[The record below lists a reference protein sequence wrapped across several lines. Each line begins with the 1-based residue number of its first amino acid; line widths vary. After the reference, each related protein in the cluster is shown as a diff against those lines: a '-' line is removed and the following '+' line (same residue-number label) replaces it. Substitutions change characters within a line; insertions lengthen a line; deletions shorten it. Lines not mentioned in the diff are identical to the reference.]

1 MRLSLNAAR
10 VAGITVNE
18 GFYGK
23 EHVEDAD
30 ELFVTNAVQELV
42 PLSMIE
48 EISLPG
54 ATGVYYKKL
63 HEFYIQAIDEMEEG
77 CC

>member
-1 MRLSLNAAR
+1 MKDF
-10 VAGITVNE
+10 I
-18 GFYGK
+18 GK
-23 EHVEDAD
+23 KHVENAD

-54 ATGVYYKKL
+54 ASGVYYKKL
-63 HEFYIQAIDEMEEG
+63 HELYIQSNR
-77 CC
+77 